1 MVIIMRAG
9 AAESSIQEVIRA
21 IEYNGLS
28 GKVMEGE
35 FQTIIG
41 VIGDREKMCCLNVES
56 LEGVEKAV
64 SISKSYKLVSREY
77 HPQPTVID
85 IGGIKIGDGNLVA
98 IAGPCAVESKEQ
110 IMQAADIVKS
120 GGAQFLRGGA
130 YKPRT
135 SPYSFQGLEE
145 LGLKYLAEAGERT
158 GLKIV
163 SEVTEVE
170 NVNKVAEYVDVLQ
183 IGARNMQ
190 NFRLLKEVGR
200 QNKPVLL
207 KRGISATI
215 DEWLNAAEYIMSEGN
230 ERIILCER
238 GIRSYEEYTR
248 NTLDLSAVAA
258 VKHLSHLPIIVDP
271 SHGTGKWRMVKPMA
285 FAAVAAGAD
294 GLMMEMHPDPAKALS
309 DGPQSL
315 TPEHYRDIMDGVSRL
330 AAFLQESGLAI
341 RDIG

>member
-9 AAESSIQEVIRA
+9 ADDNSIQEVIKA

-85 IGGIKIGDGNLVA
+85 IGGVKIGDGNLVA

-230 ERIILCER
+230 EQIILCER

-309 DGPQSL
+309 DGSQSL

>member
-170 NVNKVAEYVDVLQ
+170 NVDKVAEYVDVLQ

>member
-1 MVIIMRAG
+1 
-9 AAESSIQEVIRA
+9 
-21 IEYNGLS
+21 
-28 GKVMEGE
+28 
-35 FQTIIG
+35 
-41 VIGDREKMCCLNVES
+41 
-56 LEGVEKAV
+56 
-64 SISKSYKLVSREY
+64 
-77 HPQPTVID
+77 
-85 IGGIKIGDGNLVA
+85 
-98 IAGPCAVESKEQ
+98 
-110 IMQAADIVKS
+110 
-120 GGAQFLRGGA
+120 
-130 YKPRT
+130 
-135 SPYSFQGLEE
+135 
-145 LGLKYLAEAGERT
+145 
-158 GLKIV
+158 
-163 SEVTEVE
+163 
-170 NVNKVAEYVDVLQ
+170 
-183 IGARNMQ
+183 MQ

>member
-315 TPEHYRDIMDGVSRL
+315 TPVHYRDIMDGVSRL